1 MGSVDS
7 RVGTHFGP
15 YQLTHLLGR
24 GGFGE
29 VYAARDTE
37 KDRMVALK
45 LMTAEYSADPIFRQ
59 RLFREASTAG
69 RLNEPHVI
77 PIHSYGEI
85 DGQLY
90 IDMRLVEGTDLQ
102 KLLAHTGPLNPDRA
116 VWIVRQIASAL
127 DAAHAAGLVHRDI
140 KPANILLTGDD
151 FAYLADFGLA
161 NAATDTKLTNT
172 GTTIGTM
179 AYLAPERFT
188 HLATPDHR
196 ADIYALACVLYECLT
211 GTQPYQAADLPALM
225 GAHLNAPVPQPS
237 THGPG
242 VPPAF
247 DEVVAIG
254 MAKDPSNRYPTAGAL
269 ATAAHYALSSPQL
282 NPYQNE
288 TQTYRPTTTSTPLSP
303 FKTSERRR
311 PSRRAVLTTALA
323 LIGVVLAVLG
333 IKALPHPTAQ
343 PKAQE
348 RNGTQ
353 QSDSHPKGPPG
364 QTQLQFDFLTLL
376 GVTADG
382 DGNVYAV
389 GSPWNTITVMK
400 LAAGSTTPT
409 ELPISDLKNASDI
422 AVDSTGAVYV
432 TDVMSKRV
440 RKLPAGS
447 SSTIDLPFP
456 ELAGPVG
463 VAVDADGTVYVND
476 QVNYGDNNIWK
487 LAPGS
492 DSPVRLP
499 ISGRFVL
506 PSLATDAAGTLYMC
520 QFSGQVV
527 KLAAS
532 SYAETVVPFTGL
544 QRPEGVAVDKEGNIY
559 VTDTSANKVV
569 KLPAGSARQIELPFT
584 GLQNPSNI
592 SVDATG
598 SVYVADLGQVRISN
612 GYEGRGRVF
621 KLVTQ

>member
-1 MGSVDS
+1 
-7 RVGTHFGP
+7 
-15 YQLTHLLGR
+15 
-24 GGFGE
+24 
-29 VYAARDTE
+29 
-37 KDRMVALK
+37 
-45 LMTAEYSADPIFRQ
+45 
-59 RLFREASTAG
+59 
-69 RLNEPHVI
+69 
-77 PIHSYGEI
+77 
-85 DGQLY
+85 
-90 IDMRLVEGTDLQ
+90 MRLVEGTDLQ
-102 KLLAHTGPLNPDRA
+102 KLLAHTGHLNPDRA

-225 GAHLNAPVPQPS
+225 GAHLNAPVPNPAPADPACRPHSMTSSPSGWPRTPTIATPLPVHWPRRRSRRWPS
-237 THGPG
+237 TPEPLSGP
-242 VPPAF
+242 
-247 DEVVAIG
+247 
-254 MAKDPSNRYPTAGAL
+254 DPGRIHSTGL
-269 ATAAHYALSSPQL
+269 AQ
-282 NPYQNE
+282 
-288 TQTYRPTTTSTPLSP
+288 TSTPTP
-303 FKTSERRR
+303 QPPRRAHHRTDARR
-311 PSRRAVLTTALA
+311 PHPRGPGDQGPTPPDSTPESPGAQRNPAVRLA
-323 LIGVVLAVLG
+323 A
-333 IKALPHPTAQ
+333 
-343 PKAQE
+343 E
-348 RNGTQ
+348 E
-353 QSDSHPKGPPG
+353 PPG

-382 DGNVYAV
+382 DGNVYAA

-400 LAAGSTTPT
+400 LAAGSTTPI

-432 TDVMSKRV
+432 ADFTSKRV
-440 RKLPAGS
+440 RKLPDGS

-463 VAVDADGTVYVND
+463 VAVDTDGTVYVND
-476 QVNYGDNNIWK
+476 QVNYGDNNIWRP
-487 LAPGS
+487 APGS

-506 PSLATDAAGTLYMC
+506 PSLATDAAGNLYMC
-520 QFSGQVV
+520 RFAGQVV

-532 SYAETVVPFTGL
+532 SYTETVVPFTGL
-544 QRPEGVAVDKEGNIY
+544 QRPEGVAVDKEGSIY

-621 KLVTQ
+621 KLVT